1 MNGAARLGIAGRLLA
16 SASVVAVVTAVIA
29 VADGFVPVLSLGAL
43 YVFAVLPVAVFFGTR
58 YAIAVAVASMLAFNW
73 FFLEPVHRF
82 TLAERSNWFAL
93 AVYLVVAV
101 VVSELAARARTRAA
115 EAEQRERERAVLADV
130 AVSLL
135 QGEGLEGR
143 IEQIAAAA
151 ARALGVDE
159 ARLELGQPRSAPAG
173 ESPLELVAGDR
184 RVGTLYVRNAEAP
197 SLAVRKRFLPALAS
211 LLAVAVDRA
220 ELEREAFAAERLR
233 LSDTVKTAV
242 LRAASHDLRSPL
254 TAIRVAAESL
264 TNPELALSEEDA
276 RRQLETVYVESRRL
290 DRLVANLLD
299 LSRLEAGAA
308 GPHPEL
314 VSVDELVGQALAQL
328 GELGDRVHVQLPD
341 DVPLVEV
348 DPRQVERALVNLL
361 ENAVRFSP
369 PREDVHV
376 RVTATRK
383 EAIVRVVD
391 HGPGIAEG
399 DFEHLFDAF
408 AFEHDGDER
417 HGTGLGLAIVRGFT
431 EANGGRVWAESR
443 PGQGATFALA
453 FPLVPAAVAR

>member
-1 MNGAARLGIAGRLLA
+1 MRQRADLAAGMFAGAGAVALVTGAIDLLA
-16 SASVVAVVTAVIA
+16 PH
-29 VADGFVPVLSLGAL
+29 VPVLSLGVL
-43 YVFAVLPVAVFFGTR
+43 YVFAVLPVAVLWG
-58 YAIAVAVASMLAFNW
+58 AWLAAAVSVASMLAFNW
-73 FFLEPVHRF
+73 FFLEPLHRF
-82 TLAERSNWFAL
+82 TLRERSNWFAL

-115 EAEQRERERAVLADV
+115 EAEQRERERAVIGDIAL
-130 AVSLL
+130 SLL
-135 QGEGLEGR
+135 QGEELPER
-143 IEQIAAAA
+143 IEPIAAAA
-151 ARALGVDE
+151 AQVLGVGH
-159 ARLELGQPRSAPAG
+159 ARLELGPPRSAPAG
-173 ESPLELVAGDR
+173 ETPLELVAGER
-184 RVGTLYVRNAEAP
+184 RVGTLYVRDAAEP
-197 SLAVRKRFLPALAS
+197 SLAVRRRFLPALAS

-220 ELEREAFAAERLR
+220 ALEREALAAERLR

-264 TNPELALSEEDA
+264 TNPGLALSDEDV
-276 RRQLETVYVESRRL
+276 RRQLETVDVESRRL

-308 GPHPEL
+308 APHPEL

-328 GELGDRVHVQLPD
+328 GDAGERVRVVLPD

-348 DPRQVERALVNLL
+348 DLRQVERALVNLL

-369 PREDVHV
+369 AGEPVHV
-376 RVTATRK
+376 RVAATRK
-383 EAIVRVVD
+383 EAIVRIVD
-391 HGPGIAEG
+391 HGPGIAE
-399 DFEHLFDAF
+399 DDLEHLFDAF

-431 EANGGRVWAESR
+431 VANGGRVWAESR

-453 FPLVPAAVAR
+453 FPLAPVAVAP